1 MSTTRT
7 DTGKVCIHCGTRF
20 RPTAHRPDFCCAGC
34 EFVHSLI
41 QQKGLTQFYELQ
53 DGTTFPVRSV
63 VFQQRDYTWLEEIA
77 RDDRGSLD
85 LDLQG
90 ISCIGCVW
98 LIEKLFHT
106 KPGALAIRVDPTL
119 GRLHLRWEPGR
130 FDLVAFAK
138 EIQSFGYLVGPVA
151 STGKRTNR
159 SLVIRLGLCAAL
171 AMNAMLFTLPGYLGM
186 DPGFELAGMFSKLA
200 FACSTLSFLVG
211 GSYFFGRT
219 WHSLRHGV
227 LHIDLPISL
236 GLIAAYAGSL
246 VAWHHGATD
255 FVYFDF
261 ISVFTFLMLA
271 GRWTQE
277 AAVAANRN
285 RLLDGQFTV
294 PHPDRGERL
303 RVAPGQV
310 IPVKS
315 ILLSTAATL
324 GMEWISGESEA
335 RTARSGQL
343 VPGGAVNLSREPIE
357 LEAAEPWHESMLAR
371 LLDATPRADRRQRGL
386 ERFIR
391 IYLLVVLTVAIT
403 AFAGWLWYGAG
414 ILRALQVLTS
424 ILVVSCPCATGVAL
438 PLAEDLATARA
449 RRAGVLIRDAGIWTR
464 LPKVDTIV
472 FDKTG
477 TLTLET
483 IALLNPGVLETLRT
497 EERSLLLAMVEKNLH
512 PVASCLREQLLG
524 SCARQSACSID
535 KSARALTS
543 AATEVVGCGIEAG
556 HEGRT
561 YRLGRPGWARAHD
574 ASTDTSTVSGADALF
589 TRDGEVLAAFRFGDE
604 LREDAA
610 SEFQALAA
618 PGRSLHIL
626 SGDRAEKVAAIA
638 TNLGL
643 PPEQAH
649 GSQSPDDKAA
659 WLRAHGPQRTLM
671 IGDGA
676 NDSLAFNESLCTG
689 TPAIDRGL
697 LERKADFYFLGR
709 GLGGIRALFDIAL
722 RKRSAVRTVITFAI
736 AYNLA
741 AIALSISG
749 QMSPLLAAILMPL
762 SGLATV
768 AIVLSMLRR

>member
-1 MSTTRT
+1 MTRT

-63 VFQQRDYTWLEEIA
+63 VFQQRDYTWLESIA

-98 LIEKLFHT
+98 LIEKLFDT

-130 FDLVAFAK
+130 FDLVAFAR

-151 STGKRTNR
+151 ATGKRTNR
-159 SLVIRLGLCAAL
+159 SLIIRLGLCAAL

-186 DPGFELAGMFSKLA
+186 EPGFELAGMFSMLA

-246 VAWHHGATD
+246 VAWRHGATD

-277 AAVAANRN
+277 TAVAANRN
-285 RLLDGQFTV
+285 RLLDQQFTV
-294 PHPDRGERL
+294 AHPDRGERF
-303 RVAPGQV
+303 RVTPGQV
-310 IPVKS
+310 VPVKS
-315 ILLSTAATL
+315 ILHSLAATL

-335 RTARSGQL
+335 RTARHGQL
-343 VPGGAVNLSREPIE
+343 IPGGAVNLSREPIE

-391 IYLLVVLTVAIT
+391 IYLLVVLAIAT
-403 AFAGWLWYGAG
+403 AAFLGWLWFGGDA
-414 ILRALQVLTS
+414 LRALQVLTS

-449 RRAGVLIRDAGIWTR
+449 RRAGVLIRDPGIWGR

-483 IALLNPGVLETLRT
+483 IALLNPGALETLRAD
-497 EERSLLLAMVEKNLH
+497 ERSILLAMVENNLH
-512 PVASCLREQLLG
+512 PVASCVREQLLA
-524 SCARQSACSID
+524 ARVQP
-535 KSARALTS
+535 S
-543 AATEVVGCGIEAG
+543 AAMQLHEEIGCGLESHFLG
-556 HEGRT
+556 HRW
-561 YRLGRPGWARAHD
+561 RLGRPGWAGEGEGD
-574 ASTDTSTVSGADALF
+574 CLF
-589 TRDGEVLAAFRFGDE
+589 TRDGELLAAFRFGDE

-610 SEFQALAA
+610 AEFQALAA

-626 SGDRAEKVAAIA
+626 SGDRAEKVTAIA
-638 TNLGL
+638 TSVGL
-643 PPEQAH
+643 PPAQAH

-709 GLGGIRALFDIAL
+709 GLAGIRALFDIAL
-722 RKRSAVRTVITFAI
+722 RKRAAVRAVITFAI
-736 AYNLA
+736 AYNLV

-749 QMSPLLAAILMPL
+749 NMSPLLAAILMPL

-768 AIVLSMLRR
+768 AIVLGMLRR